1 MTESARE
8 SPLQA
13 GKVLAQ
19 PEQTAVVA
27 FTARYFSGLPFQVG
41 PAAKEACIQHFA
53 WRFVLARG
61 HLAGMTPHAVALV

>member
-1 MTESARE
+1 VTESARE